1 MPILT
6 AEERVGTVL
15 GGRYR
20 LDAILGSGGT
30 STVYRAA
37 HSFTKRSVALKLL
50 KPEHSR
56 DRGLV
61 ARFLKEARVAS
72 TLVHPNVVA
81 ILDMGTE
88 DGDTYLAMEL
98 LEGRSLAALLG
109 DEGPLPAERAITLLR
124 PVMEAIRAAHEKGIV
139 HRDLKPENILVGDRG
154 DGVQRAIVLDFGMA
168 KTNDAAWGHATQSGV
183 IVGTPFYMSPEQ
195 AEGANDV
202 GPPSDV
208 WSMGVLLY
216 RAFSGE
222 QPFNGTSPTALL
234 LAIARGDH
242 VRLEERAPT
251 LAPALAAWVEGAL
264 VVDRA
269 GRYPDMS
276 AMLAALDR
284 ALDGEILES
293 SRATRTSGI
302 VVRTSSAGDLPAV
315 GAEPPARPSRAP
327 MVAAAAIAVAVLA
340 LLALASQRS
349 GTAPPATSAEV
360 AATPTTTVVA
370 APPPPPD
377 PTAVLVA
384 PPARVAVEPAVE
396 EVTPPPPTTRS
407 GRGGD
412 RHRPPRTGAHTPA
425 TDSATTTSGHQTGLL
440 EEW

>member
-20 LDAILGSGGT
+20 LDSILGSGGT

-37 HSFTKRSVALKLL
+37 HSFTNRAVALKLL

-72 TLVHPNVVA
+72 TLVHPHVVA

-98 LEGRSLAALLG
+98 LEGRSLAAMLG
-109 DEGPLPAERAITLLR
+109 KEGPLAPGPAIALLR
-124 PVMEAIRAAHEKGIV
+124 PVMEAIRAAHDKGIV
-139 HRDLKPENILVGDRG
+139 HRDLKPENVLVGDRG
-154 DGVQRAIVLDFGMA
+154 DGIERAIVLDFGMA

-202 GPPSDV
+202 GPASDV

-222 QPFNGTSPTALL
+222 QPFSGNSATALL

-242 VRLEERAPT
+242 VPLDVR
-251 LAPALAAWVEGAL
+251 APALPAPLASWVEGAL

-269 GRYPDMS
+269 ARYPDMG

-284 ALDGEILES
+284 ALAGEMNLAASASAEDLAPS
-293 SRATRTSGI
+293 SVTSSGI
-302 VVRTSSAGDLPAV
+302 VMRQETLTQSALPA
-315 GAEPPARPSRAP
+315 ARRSRGP
-327 MVAAAAIAVAVLA
+327 VVVAALA
-340 LLALASQRS
+340 LTAFALIALASRL
-349 GTAPPATSAEV
+349 TASEPRGASVDATPVAEITVTPPGPSPSLSAIVTPPSAPVVVVPEDVPAIPAVAIDRAARATSRRRTTPEI
-360 AATPTTTVVA
+360 ATPT
-370 APPPPPD
+370 
-377 PTAVLVA
+377 
-384 PPARVAVEPAVE
+384 PA
-396 EVTPPPPTTRS
+396 
-407 GRGGD
+407 GR
-412 RHRPPRTGAHTPA
+412 R
-425 TDSATTTSGHQTGLL
+425 TGLL